1 MPIGG
6 TSYQPTTQPM
16 SQQGGA
22 MRSIT
27 PQEAV
32 RILSLRLP
40 KNPQNSPIPNALLTS
55 AGGGA
60 TSNLTQLLQ
69 ALMQASARPG
79 GDGTKEMVEPFGPG
93 ATFDPVPRE
102 EGRSFTP
109 RVRPGDEGRE
119 PVPEPSPIVPEQE
132 DSPLFDQ
139 GIPGPIRNMPRKP
152 FALDMVQPLF

>member
-6 TSYQPTTQPM
+6 TSYQPGAT
-16 SQQGGA
+16 SQTPNGQTRA
-22 MRSIT
+22 ALS

-40 KNPQNSPIPNALLTS
+40 KNPQNSPIPQALLTS

-79 GDGTKEMVEPFGPG
+79 GDGSREMVEPFGPP
-93 ATFDPVPRE
+93 AQFDPVPRQD
-102 EGRSFTP
+102 GRSFTP
-109 RVRPGDEGRE
+109 RVHPGDEGRE
-119 PVPEPSPIVPEQE
+119 PAPDLSPVPPVQE
-132 DSPLFDQ
+132 DTPLFDA
-139 GIPGPIRNMPRKP
+139 GIPGPIRNMRKP
-152 FALDMVQPLF
+152 FMSYTEPLF